1 MTSCFDMQCRYVNE
15 QDFMGSLVNMPP
27 PHVSFEPQEDQ
38 AIEAAVSAWAH
49 NPLIIIVYPSLFHL
63 A

>member
-38 AIEAAVSAWAH
+38 AIEAAVSA
-49 NPLIIIVYPSLFHL
+49 
-63 A
+63 